1 VPVRAMAR
9 MLFVVAV
16 LASVAGCAKYGAA
29 NIQSRPPGAEVINLE
44 DDSILGRT
52 PVKVWWTSDSSDP
65 KYINVRFQKPGFRD
79 KVTAFWVNMRHGSQE
94 EALENAS
101 PVLVEL
107 EEETKK

>member
-1 VPVRAMAR
+1 M
-9 MLFVVAV
+9 VAAA
-16 LASVAGCAKYGAA
+16 LLLGVAGCAKFGAA

-65 KYINVRFQKPGFRD
+65 KYINVRFQKPGYRD
-79 KVTAFWVNMRHGSQE
+79 KVTAFWVNMRHGSQD

-101 PVLVEL
+101 PVLVEM
-107 EEETKK
+107 EEETRK